1 MRLYIFARV
10 CGIAFVA
17 ASSAPAVVGAGGS
30 TAAPPA
36 TSQPAAPAREEIKLD
51 EATTLKA
58 AALEARASAL
68 LANLALAQRQ
78 FQDMQQ
84 ELQKVLEERKTLI
97 QEAGRKA
104 NVEVKEPLEWAL
116 DNKGQRYQR
125 LVRPPAAAPP
135 RAPAAR

>member
-1 MRLYIFARV
+1 MRLDI
-10 CGIAFVA
+10 
-17 ASSAPAVVGAGGS
+17 PAVAVSVVLAFS
-30 TAAPPA
+30 TALYAQAPPRGAAPPN
-36 TSQPAAPAREEIKLD
+36 TTTPQPREEIKLD

-97 QEAGRKA
+97 QDAAKKA

-125 LVRPPAAAPP
+125 VVRPSPPAAAP
-135 RAPAAR
+135 R

>member
-1 MRLYIFARV
+1 MRV
-10 CGIAFVA
+10 DIAAVA
-17 ASSAPAVVGAGGS
+17 LTGVLLLIPGMGLAQTRGTTGSPA
-30 TAAPPA
+30 
-36 TSQPAAPAREEIKLD
+36 PAAPGQSKDEIKLD
-51 EATTLKA
+51 ESTTLKA

-84 ELQKVLEERKTLI
+84 ELQKILDERKALI
-97 QEAGRKA
+97 QDAAKKA

-125 LVRPPAAAPP
+125 VVRPSP
-135 RAPAAR
+135 R

>member
-1 MRLYIFARV
+1 MRIT
-10 CGIAFVA
+10 IAALTV
-17 ASSAPAVVGAGGS
+17 AVVLVGH
-30 TAAPPA
+30 TAAA
-36 TSQPAAPAREEIKLD
+36 QPRDEIKLD

-84 ELQKVLEERKTLI
+84 ELQRVLDERKVLIE
-97 QEAGRKA
+97 EAGRKA

-125 LVRPPAAAPP
+125 VVRPPASTAPRP
-135 RAPAAR
+135 PAAR

>member
-1 MRLYIFARV
+1 MRIE
-10 CGIAFVA
+10 IPA
-17 ASSAPAVVGAGGS
+17 AALAAILLMAPG
-30 TAAPPA
+30 
-36 TSQPAAPAREEIKLD
+36 AAPAQIRGTTGGQTPPPAAQSKDEIKLD
-51 EATTLKA
+51 ESTTLKA

-84 ELQKVLEERKTLI
+84 ELQKILDERKALI
-97 QEAGRKA
+97 QDAAKKA

-125 LVRPPAAAPP
+125 VVRPSP
-135 RAPAAR
+135 R

>member
-1 MRLYIFARV
+1 MRIEIPAAALA
-10 CGIAFVA
+10 AFLLIVPG
-17 ASSAPAVVGAGGS
+17 SALAQTRGTTGGPA
-30 TAAPPA
+30 
-36 TSQPAAPAREEIKLD
+36 PAAPAQSKDEIKLD
-51 EATTLKA
+51 ESTTLKA

-84 ELQKVLEERKTLI
+84 ELQKILDERKALI
-97 QEAGRKA
+97 QDAAKKA

-125 LVRPPAAAPP
+125 VVRPSP
-135 RAPAAR
+135 R

>member
-1 MRLYIFARV
+1 MRP
-10 CGIAFVA
+10 AFPALALSAILAVTTVA
-17 ASSAPAVVGAGGS
+17 VA
-30 TAAPPA
+30 
-36 TSQPAAPAREEIKLD
+36 QPAARGGAAPAAQAQAQPREEIKLD

-84 ELQKVLEERKTLI
+84 ELQKVLEERKALI
-97 QEAGRKA
+97 QEAAKRA

-125 LVRPPAAAPP
+125 VVRPTPPGTPP
-135 RAPAAR
+135 R

>member
-1 MRLYIFARV
+1 MRVDIAAVALTGALLVFP
-10 CGIAFVA
+10 GI
-17 ASSAPAVVGAGGS
+17 GLTQTRGTTGGP
-30 TAAPPA
+30 PPA
-36 TSQPAAPAREEIKLD
+36 AQSKDEIKLD
-51 EATTLKA
+51 ESTTLKA

-84 ELQKVLEERKTLI
+84 ELQKILDERKALI
-97 QEAGRKA
+97 LDAAKKV

-125 LVRPPAAAPP
+125 VVRPSP
-135 RAPAAR
+135 R

>member
-1 MRLYIFARV
+1 MNGRI
-10 CGIAFVA
+10 VA
-17 ASSAPAVVGAGGS
+17 LVVAIAVVVAG
-30 TAAPPA
+30 TAAG
-36 TSQPAAPAREEIKLD
+36 QGRDEIKLD

-84 ELQKVLEERKTLI
+84 ELQRVLEERKGLI
-97 QEAGRKA
+97 EEAGRKA
-104 NVEVKEPLEWAL
+104 NVEVREPLEWAL

-125 LVRPPAAAPP
+125 VVRPPASTAPRP
-135 RAPAAR
+135 PAAR